1 MTTSKT
7 LQEAIASME
16 AGTAFLSKAKKK
28 YQEEGQEKLKEVFKA
43 FFAEVPEIKT
53 VIWTQYTP
61 YFNDGETCVFNVYD
75 PAFTN
80 IEKDS
85 EDFEDIDE
93 YNDYTGEKEDLF
105 YISYFYGGC
114 EEAKNL
120 PANSKKAMEKLCEII
135 CGNDELME
143 FMFGDHVKIIA
154 NKDGFDV
161 MEYDHD

>member
-7 LQEAIASME
+7 LQEAISAME
-16 AGTAFLSKAKKK
+16 AGTAFLSEAKKK
-28 YQEEGQEKLKEVFKA
+28 YQEEGYENLKEVFKA

-85 EDFEDIDE
+85 EDFEDIK
-93 YNDYTGEKEDLF
+93 YGDYFGEEEDLF
-105 YISYFYGGC
+105 YIDYLYDGC
-114 EEAKNL
+114 VYADKL
-120 PANSKKAMEKLCEII
+120 SANSKKVMKKLSEII
-135 CGNDELME
+135 CCNDELME